1 MPLLDLPTFLRMFQ
15 MRKSQVM
22 WLLGAGASRAAGI
35 KTADDMIWEF
45 KRKLYCSE
53 RKQPLSSISDLGDA
67 GVRRKLQAHF
77 DAKRALPADGNEE
90 EYAAYFE
97 MTYPSARDRRA
108 YIDAEVKLGTPSYGH
123 FGLALLMKTGICHAA
138 WTTNFDRTVEDAAY
152 KVLGGSGSL
161 VVADLGDPQKM
172 RQAWSEGRWPV
183 YGKLHGDYHS
193 ERLKNVAE
201 ELRNQDAE
209 MRGCLTDACRSKG
222 LALVGYSGR
231 DASIMEALEAALLEG
246 KGFPG
251 GLFWFKRFQ
260 DVPYRAAR
268 DLIAK
273 ARSLG
278 IDAHFVEV
286 ETFDELF
293 ADILRFLPD
302 TEREAATI
310 AAEIR
315 PRLAKGTSR
324 TSVANTPA
332 IRTNALPVI
341 SYPAI
346 CRLVVCDIG
355 GWEEI
360 QAAVQTAGADIE
372 AQRTRNGV
380 LAFGSDANIRRVFE
394 PHKITAF
401 DTHAI
406 SPNHLAVPAATRILL
421 TISLFR
427 AVGRRPGLVVERRGP
442 RTFLFPNPSLVTA
455 SDFNSQAVKA
465 MDRISGSIGTTG
477 IQWSEVCVLRVDFRL
492 QSLWLLLEPRV
503 VLSIPDGTADDAVE
517 VAREFVRERWAIR
530 RNKQANAILDGWI
543 KLIVGEGA
551 SIRLRAFEISDGHD
565 AEFEIMRVTGF
576 SGISK

>member
-77 DAKRALPADGNEE
+77 DATRTFPADGNEE
-90 EYAAYFE
+90 EYTAYFE
-97 MTYPSARDRRA
+97 ITYLLARDRRA
-108 YIDAEVKLGTPSYGH
+108 YIDAEVKIGTPSCGR

-138 WTTNFDRTVEDAAY
+138 WTTNFDRTVEDATY

-161 VVADLGDPQKM
+161 AVADLGDPQKM
-172 RQAWSEGRWPV
+172 LQAWSEGRWPV

-201 ELRNQDAE
+201 EFRNQDAE
-209 MRGCLTDACRSKG
+209 MRGCLIDACRSKG
-222 LALVGYSGR
+222 LAIVGYSGR
-231 DASIMEALEAALLEG
+231 DASIMEALEAAFQEG

-251 GLFWFKRFQ
+251 ALFWFKRFQ
-260 DVPYRAAR
+260 DVPYQAVR
-268 DLIAK
+268 DLITK
-273 ARSLG
+273 ARGLG

-310 AAEIR
+310 AGEIR

-341 SYPAI
+341 SFPAI

-360 QAAVQTAGADIE
+360 QAAI
-372 AQRTRNGV
+372 
-380 LAFGSDANIRRVFE
+380 
-394 PHKITAF
+394 
-401 DTHAI
+401 
-406 SPNHLAVPAATRILL
+406 
-421 TISLFR
+421 
-427 AVGRRPGLVVERRGP
+427 
-442 RTFLFPNPSLVTA
+442 
-455 SDFNSQAVKA
+455 
-465 MDRISGSIGTTG
+465 
-477 IQWSEVCVLRVDFRL
+477 
-492 QSLWLLLEPRV
+492 
-503 VLSIPDGTADDAVE
+503 
-517 VAREFVRERWAIR
+517 
-530 RNKQANAILDGWI
+530 
-543 KLIVGEGA
+543 
-551 SIRLRAFEISDGHD
+551 
-565 AEFEIMRVTGF
+565 
-576 SGISK
+576 